1 MCNEYTRKRTVKM
14 FENIRNIRKKGE
26 KFKMTDYEKNKIIGI
41 IKCMS
46 EEEREVVIFALE
58 EIYGRGA
65 ENEEE

>member
-1 MCNEYTRKRTVKM
+1 MS
-14 FENIRNIRKKGE
+14 
-26 KFKMTDYEKNKIIGI
+26 KIIGI

-65 ENEEE
+65 ENEEEQNYSIVNK

>member
-1 MCNEYTRKRTVKM
+1 
-14 FENIRNIRKKGE
+14 
-26 KFKMTDYEKNKIIGI
+26 MTDDEKNKIIGI

-65 ENEEE
+65 ENKEK